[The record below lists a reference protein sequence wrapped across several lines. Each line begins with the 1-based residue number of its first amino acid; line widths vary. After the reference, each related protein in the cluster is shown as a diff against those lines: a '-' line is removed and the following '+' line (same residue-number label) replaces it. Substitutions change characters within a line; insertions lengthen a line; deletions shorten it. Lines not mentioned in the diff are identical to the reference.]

1 VRFLSDPVG
10 IIEHMFGVV
19 VDRFETV
26 FDPDDGFDWFEL
38 TLAEALDAQMSGWE
52 IDDRARL
59 LPSDPGP
66 LPTSQDLMV
75 TGLLPTN
82 SDGWKSVDGAVARLD
97 TWWRLVSHMQAR
109 TFQATWRVVE
119 AYRELGVGAGE
130 ELWENVS
137 TELRAALNLTRC
149 SADRQVELAH
159 SLVVRLPMV
168 LDALGTGRIDLRRA
182 IVLVDQTSGLSEEDA
197 RRVCDRVM
205 ERAERLTTG
214 QLRGLVQRL
223 CLELDP
229 DSVLIRQRDEVEE
242 RRVWAELSDAGT
254 AEINGCGLDPIRV
267 AKAMDRIDGLARS
280 LRTGGEVRTIDQL
293 RADVFLDL
301 LEGNGT
307 VSGRRGVVDIRVE
320 LTTLLGLDR
329 KCVELAGF
337 GPLVDDVVSRLDVS
351 DRWQMT
357 VTDSGQVIDSVVT
370 RRRPTKGIRRRVEA
384 RDQTCVF
391 PGCRMPASACDLD
404 HRLPYSEGGL
414 THPDQMVALCR
425 HDHVVRHQAGWTHR
439 PEPGGGH
446 TWVSPLGNTYTRPP
460 P

>member
-10 IIEHMFGVV
+10 IIERMFGVV

-38 TLAEALDAQMSGWE
+38 TLAEALDAQMRGWE
-52 IDDRARL
+52 IDDRAGL
-59 LPSDPGP
+59 LPPNP
-66 LPTSQDLMV
+66 VPTSQDLIA
-75 TGLLPTN
+75 TGLLPAN
-82 SDGWKSVDGAVARLD
+82 PDGWKSVDGAVARLD
-97 TWWRLVSHMQAR
+97 TWWRLVSHAQAR
-109 TFQATWRVVE
+109 SFQATWNVVE
-119 AYRELGVGAGE
+119 AYREMGIKDGE
-130 ELWENVS
+130 ELWDNVS
-137 TELRAALNLTRC
+137 SELRAALNLTRC
-149 SADRQVELAH
+149 SADRQVDLAH

-168 LDALGTGRIDLRRA
+168 LDALGTGRFDLRRA

-205 ERAERLTTG
+205 DRAERMTTG

-280 LRTGGEVRTIDQL
+280 RRTDGEGRTIDQL

-307 VSGRRGVVDIRVE
+307 VSSRRGVVDIRVE

-357 VTDSGQVIDSVVT
+357 VTHSGQVIDSVLT
-370 RRRPTKGIRRRVEA
+370 RRRPADGIRRRVEA

-391 PGCRMPASACDLD
+391 PGCRMPATACDLD
-404 HRLPYSEGGL
+404 HRQPYSEGGL
-414 THPDQMVALCR
+414 TYPDQMVALCR
-425 HDHVVRHQAGWTHR
+425 HDHVVRHRAGWTHR